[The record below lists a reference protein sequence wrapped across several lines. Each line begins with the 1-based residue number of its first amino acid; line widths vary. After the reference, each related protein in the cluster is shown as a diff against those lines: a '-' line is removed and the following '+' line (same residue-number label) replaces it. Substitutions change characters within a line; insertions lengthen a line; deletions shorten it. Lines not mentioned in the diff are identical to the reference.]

1 MAMKKFEF
9 KNRYNDIRR
18 GQCWEVEK
26 PKANIMIFEG
36 MEEYVARY
44 DKFAL
49 ELNKA
54 GYSVYS
60 LDTYGQGE
68 NASYD
73 GLGIWPKDGFDKQV
87 DNYGELADK
96 LLETGLPLYVFSHSM
111 GSFMCQ
117 SFLERHP
124 GKAKKFCICGS
135 GGKNPI
141 LGLGHFIAKCVVH
154 KSNWNKKAKL
164 MNNLMFANLSAAY
177 KKEGPL
183 AWLSVNKENVKK
195 YEADPLCG
203 FGPTN
208 GFCLSFI
215 QGMIPLYK
223 KQNLARVDKDI
234 AIFLIGGEGD
244 PVTNFGKFTIALDK
258 QYRDLGVKDVTYRI
272 YKDMRHE
279 ILNEDKWKEVSDDV
293 VKFFAK

>member
-1 MAMKKFEF
+1 MKKYEM
-9 KNRYNDIRR
+9 KNRYGDVRR
-18 GQCWEVEK
+18 GVCWEIEK
-26 PKANIMIFEG
+26 PKANVMIFEG
-36 MEEYVARY
+36 MEEYAARY

-54 GYSVYS
+54 GFNVYS

-68 NASYD
+68 NAPYD
-73 GLGIWPKDGFDKQV
+73 GVGLWPEDGFHKQV

-96 LLETGLPLYVFSHSM
+96 LNQTGLPLYVFSHSM

-124 GKAKKFCICGS
+124 GKSHRFCICGS
-135 GGKNPI
+135 GGKNPV
-141 LGLGHFIAKCVVH
+141 LGIGHVVAKLVVH

-164 MNNLMFANLSAAY
+164 MNTLMFGNLSAAW

-183 AWLSVNKENVKK
+183 AWLSVNQDNVKK

-208 GFCLSFI
+208 GFCLVFI
-215 QGMIPLYK
+215 QGMVPLYK
-223 KQNLARVDKDI
+223 KANLAKVDK
-234 AIFLIGGEGD
+234 ANEIFLIGGDGD
-244 PVTNFGKFTIALDK
+244 PVTGFGKFTKELDK
-258 QYRDLGVKDVTYRI
+258 QYRDLGCKEVSYKI
-272 YKDMRHE
+272 YPNMRHE
-279 ILNEDKWKEVSDDV
+279 ILNEDGWKEVSDDV
-293 VKFFAK
+293 VKFFSK

>member
-9 KNRYNDIRR
+9 KNRYNDVRR
-18 GQCWEVEK
+18 GQCWEIEK

-54 GYSVYS
+54 GYNVYS

-68 NASYD
+68 NAEHD
-73 GLGIWPKDGFDKQV
+73 GVGIWPKDGFHKQV

-124 GKAKKFCICGS
+124 GKVTKFCICGS

-177 KKEGPL
+177 KSEGPL
-183 AWLSVNKENVKK
+183 AWLSVNEENVKK

-215 QGMIPLYK
+215 QGMLPLYK

-234 AIFLIGGEGD
+234 SIFLIGGEGD

-258 QYRDLGVKDVTYRI
+258 QYRDLGVKDVSYRI

-279 ILNEDKWKEVSDDV
+279 ILNEKNWKEVSDDV
-293 VKFFAK
+293 VNFFAK